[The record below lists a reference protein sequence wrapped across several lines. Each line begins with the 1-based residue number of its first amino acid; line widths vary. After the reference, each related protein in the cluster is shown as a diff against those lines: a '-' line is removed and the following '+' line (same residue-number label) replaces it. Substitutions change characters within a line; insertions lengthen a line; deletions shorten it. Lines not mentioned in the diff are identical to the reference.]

1 MKIVEPAQAVA
12 SIPDSSTVIFPGAC
26 ANPVRFYDAFAADV
40 ERFSRLTVCSA
51 LSFGDYPFL
60 QRGLGRHFRY
70 LTWHAS
76 PAIRHLFKEGDREKI
91 GFVPIRLSELTRVVC
106 RDGPISPDVVVV
118 QTSMPQDDGSV
129 SLGISVGANQDFI
142 ASAPH
147 VIAEMN
153 TNMPVTAGGSRV
165 PLSAIDLAIESSS
178 PLGVY
183 DTGTPA
189 ARDERIIES
198 VLSLIPEGAWV
209 QIGLGAV
216 PDRIL
221 NRLGEIK
228 GANLFSGM
236 LSQGLISYLETVAH
250 TPKVINGELVG
261 DQSLYDYC
269 DGNALVEMHP
279 TRVTH
284 NLLKLAELPQFI
296 SINSVVE
303 IDLQGQANG
312 ETLGPVQISGVGGS
326 LDYIEGAWL
335 SAGGKSILAL
345 PATTAGDKHSKIV
358 AALTPGGV
366 VTTPRYCAD
375 YVVTEYGIAHLRG
388 KDLWQRA
395 EALIAIAH
403 PAFRDE
409 LADSLF

>member
-129 SLGISVGANQDFI
+129 S
-142 ASAPH
+142 
-147 VIAEMN
+147 
-153 TNMPVTAGGSRV
+153 
-165 PLSAIDLAIESSS
+165 
-178 PLGVY
+178 
-183 DTGTPA
+183 
-189 ARDERIIES
+189 
-198 VLSLIPEGAWV
+198 
-209 QIGLGAV
+209 
-216 PDRIL
+216 

-250 TPKVINGELVG
+250 TPKVI
-261 DQSLYDYC
+261 
-269 DGNALVEMHP
+269 
-279 TRVTH
+279 
-284 NLLKLAELPQFI
+284 
-296 SINSVVE
+296 

-409 LADSLF
+409 LAGSLF